1 MKHDTALDIVG
12 EIYDA
17 ALEADQ
23 WPELLTKIA
32 AFCGG
37 ANAAL
42 VTVDPDINYSSVLTP
57 GANPDSLVAYN
68 RHWWRHDPLSVLAA
82 KTPSGRFIS
91 VADIDRDTYFSSAFY
106 NEFRRF
112 TGYGNYGVTVPL
124 FRERNAFSTFV
135 LQTSPKKDEFE
146 AQTLQKT
153 RLMVPH
159 IERAV
164 SIARKLHRLD
174 LQRSLIDCS
183 LRSDH
188 AGLILVDAKQ
198 RCLYLDDE
206 AEDLLASETGIVV
219 KNGAVQLRNAK
230 TDIRLKSAI
239 QSCARIEP
247 HRPCGKPIQVQRG
260 HVQSELTIDVLPYRL
275 NTSNP
280 HGAPA
285 AAMLLIRDPDR
296 GKVADVEDL
305 RARFDL
311 TPAEAALALEMLKG
325 DGRAAAAAR
334 CGISINTART
344 HLMRIFEKTGVKRQA
359 ELIRVLMDS

>member
-1 MKHDTALDIVG
+1 MKHDTALNIVG

-42 VTVDPDINYSSVLTP
+42 VTVDPDINYSSVITP

-68 RHWWRHDPLSVLAA
+68 RHWWRHDPLSELAA
-82 KTPSGRFIS
+82 KSPPGRFIS
-91 VADIDRDTYFSSAFY
+91 VADIDRDAYFSSAFY

-124 FRERNAFSTFV
+124 FRERTAFSTFV
-135 LQTSPKKDEFE
+135 LQTSPAKDEFE
-146 AQTLQKT
+146 VQTLRKA

-159 IERAV
+159 IERGV

-188 AGLILVDAKQ
+188 AGLILVDAKR
-198 RCLYLDDE
+198 RCLYLDDD
-206 AEDLLASETGIVV
+206 AEDLLATEPGIAV
-219 KNGAVQLRNAK
+219 KNGVFQVRDAK
-230 TDIRLKSAI
+230 TDIRLKSAV
-239 QSCARIEP
+239 QTCARIDP
-247 HRPCGKPIQVQRG
+247 HKPCRKPIGIQREHG
-260 HVQSELTIDVLPYRL
+260 QGELVIDVLPYRS
-275 NTSNP
+275 NTGNP
-280 HGAPA
+280 HGTPA
-285 AAMLLIRDPDR
+285 AAMLVIRAPDR
-296 GKVADVEDL
+296 GKVADMEDL
-305 RARFDL
+305 KVRFDL
-311 TPAEAALALEMLKG
+311 TPAEAALAVEMLKG

-359 ELIRVLMDS
+359 ELIRVLMDT